1 MKAAGSVYKGLC
13 PFHAEKT
20 PSFIVTPARQRYHCF
35 GCGTGGDVISF
46 VMEAEGVTFPEAV
59 EILARPLDI
68 DVVWLYGYGFPVY
81 LGGPMFYADT
91 IGLGKV
97 YDAVLKYRDLVGAEY
112 WTPAPLLEKL
122 AKEGK
127 GFYSK

>member
-1 MKAAGSVYKGLC
+1 
-13 PFHAEKT
+13 
-20 PSFIVTPARQRYHCF
+20 
-35 GCGTGGDVISF
+35 
-46 VMEAEGVTFPEAV
+46 
-59 EILARPLDI
+59 
-68 DVVWLYGYGFPVY
+68 
-81 LGGPMFYADT
+81 MFYADT